1 MGVKKSPALT
11 VDAIVYRE
19 DKILM
24 VKRKNPP
31 FEGAWALPGG
41 FVEYGEPVEQAL
53 ARELKEETGLE
64 AQGPKLFNVYSDP
77 GRDPRGHVVSLC
89 FVADASG
96 EPKAGDDAKEA
107 RFLSS
112 EELIGREIAFDHKDI
127 LREYM
132 ERGHVL

>member
-41 FVEYGEPVEQAL
+41 FVEYGERVEDAL
-53 ARELKEETGLE
+53 IRELKEETGLE
-64 AQGPKLFNVYSDP
+64 AVEPRLFNVYSDP

-89 FVADASG
+89 FTAQALG

-107 RFLSS
+107 CFLSA
-112 EELIGREIAFDHKDI
+112 EELLNRELAFDHKDI
-127 LREYM
+127 IREYM
-132 ERGHVL
+132 EKKSVL